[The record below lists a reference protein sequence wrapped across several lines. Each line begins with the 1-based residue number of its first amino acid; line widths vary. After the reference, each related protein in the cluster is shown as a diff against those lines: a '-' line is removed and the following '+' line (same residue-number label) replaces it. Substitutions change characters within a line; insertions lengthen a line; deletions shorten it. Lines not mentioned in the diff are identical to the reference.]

1 MIGNA
6 ITAMRKGTQ
15 LANVETWKNRT
26 VAVNAVAALGGAILG
41 IANALGYPI
50 PLDAEQVDAL
60 AVVLVTVVGLFNG
73 WSTLA
78 TSTKV
83 GLPDHR
89 PPDPQSGP
97 GSTGATEWDAD
108 YRQPGIEP

>member
-6 ITAMRKGTQ
+6 ITAMRKGRQ

-26 VAVNAVAALGGAILG
+26 VAVNAVAALAGAILG

-60 AVVLVTVVGLFNG
+60 AVVLVTAVGLFNG

-78 TSTKV
+78 TSAKV
-83 GLPDHR
+83 GVPDRH
-89 PPDPQSGP
+89 PPAAGP
-97 GSTGATEWDAD
+97 GNSDPRRPYGPHTDDVLG
-108 YRQPGIEP
+108 P